1 MNTKIK
7 ELYANLPGERKE
19 LAKLAEHYESAIT
32 ELEEQFRRTV
42 AIDALAGIKPNLE
55 EQAMFK
61 ETLYNIK
68 RIIISELEKTVA
80 DIQHQGD
87 KNWTKYYKDG
97 VI

>member
-1 MNTKIK
+1 MNKKI
-7 ELYANLPGERKE
+7 EEIYTNLSGEGKS
-19 LAKLAEHYESAIT
+19 LAKLAEHYEMAIT
-32 ELEEQFRRTV
+32 ALEEQNRRTV

-68 RIIISELEKTVA
+68 RIIITELEKTVA
-80 DIQHQGD
+80 DIKHQGD

>member
-1 MNTKIK
+1 MNKKI
-7 ELYANLPGERKE
+7 EEVYSGLSGDGRS
-19 LAKLAEHYESAIT
+19 LAKLAEHYEAAIT
-32 ELEEQFRRTV
+32 ALEEQNRRTI
-42 AIDALAGIKPNLE
+42 AIDALSGIKPNLE

-80 DIQHQGD
+80 DIEHQGD